1 MRSSLTCLFRS
12 RRPDGWVTCT
22 TAPPGP
28 GTPLGRRGTD
38 NHPRPRSVRPAGP
51 VRFLCRHPPDQRGRG
66 AMSDGTPQYNQQ
78 NPNPYAAGGQ
88 PYGAPMQPSSDRFNV
103 MAIVGFVLAFVVNI
117 AGLVVSIIA
126 LSQIKK
132 TGERG
137 RGLALAGIIISA
149 LSLVFGIIWVIFVI
163 AVVANAPAGSMG
175 SY

>member
-1 MRSSLTCLFRS
+1 
-12 RRPDGWVTCT
+12 
-22 TAPPGP
+22 
-28 GTPLGRRGTD
+28 
-38 NHPRPRSVRPAGP
+38 
-51 VRFLCRHPPDQRGRG
+51 
-66 AMSDGTPQYNQQ
+66 MSDGTPQYNQQ

>member
-1 MRSSLTCLFRS
+1 
-12 RRPDGWVTCT
+12 
-22 TAPPGP
+22 
-28 GTPLGRRGTD
+28 
-38 NHPRPRSVRPAGP
+38 
-51 VRFLCRHPPDQRGRG
+51 
-66 AMSDGTPQYNQQ
+66 MSDGTPQFNQQ

-126 LSQIKK
+126 LSQIKT

-137 RGLALAGIIISA
+137 RGLALAGVIISA